1 MIVAKRKP
9 FEEIKESVLGAK
21 RILILGCGTCVAVC
35 LAGGEKDVAI
45 LALQLKMALKLE
57 NQDVHIDE
65 LTIERQCDRE
75 FIEQIG
81 TRVNPDDYDVILSMA
96 CGAGV
101 QLLSDVFE
109 HKVVLPA
116 LNTTFIGVAEKLGVW
131 SERCSGCGD
140 CILGKTAGLCPIAR
154 CAKQLLN
161 GPCGGSVNG
170 KCEISKDVDCVWQL
184 IIDRLTRLDRLEML
198 EEIFPVK
205 DWSPA
210 GHGGPRKMVREDLK
224 L

>member
-9 FEEIKESVLGAK
+9 FEEIKESVVGAK
-21 RILILGCGTCVAVC
+21 RILVLGCGTCVAVC
-35 LAGGEKDVAI
+35 LSGGEKDVAI

-81 TRVNPDDYDVILSMA
+81 TRVNPDDYDLILSMA

-170 KCEISKDVDCVWQL
+170 KCEISKEVDCVWQL

>member
-75 FIEQIG
+75 FIEEIG
-81 TRVNPDDYDVILSMA
+81 TRVNPDDYDLILSMA

>member
-184 IIDRLTRLDRLEML
+184 IIDRLTRLDRLQML